1 MDLYKEIKKMIVMT
15 LSVEDEEV
23 QPEVHLQ
30 DDLGADSLAIVNLAE
45 AIGERYEIEI
55 DGDDIMDA
63 ENLSG
68 IVTFV
73 EAKISSKPRPENPG
87 GARNGI

>member
-1 MDLYKEIKKMIVMT
+1 M
-15 LSVEDEEV
+15 EDEEV
-23 QPEVHLQ
+23 QPEAHLQ

-63 ENLSG
+63 ENMSG
-68 IVTFV
+68 ILAFV
-73 EAKISSKPRPENPG
+73 EAKVSSKLRPENPRG
-87 GARNGI
+87 VRNGI